1 MRKIKKKGGGG
12 GIYSFYSV
20 IAIAGKLRIIRRIN
34 LISMEFIVLGPK
46 AVKIYKVRKAG
57 GGGDTLSYPEA
68 IYLIVSQRILLN
80 TKFVYIIIKPFT

>member
-1 MRKIKKKGGGG
+1 MSLEPRAAKVLNERKKNKKGGRR
-12 GIYSFYSV
+12 IYSFYSV

-57 GGGDTLSYPEA
+57 GVGIHCRTRKP
-68 IYLIVSQRILLN
+68 
-80 TKFVYIIIKPFT
+80 YI